1 MLDRVSPAERDRALK
16 SLALLEDVHNRV
28 VELRAGPACTP
39 VTEDGAACS
48 ADRRSDA
55 HGEGRCRA

>member
-28 VELRAGPACTP
+28 VELRTAGLHP
-39 VTEDGAACS
+39 GH
-48 ADRRSDA
+48 R
-55 HGEGRCRA
+55 GRGRIFG